1 MIRLSKLQVG
11 GILLSGGNLLQAIA
25 AFAVNLVLV
34 RYISPSEF
42 GWFALVFAE
51 ASLVY
56 AVLSIRANVL
66 VIRATE
72 DLLDDDSR
80 DMYFNA
86 ALQETIVATTLIFL
100 WLWGTD
106 SLGRWETVI
115 VLTLAV
121 RHWTVLNKA
130 YFERKLPYTEL
141 SVVET
146 SAAFSGQLA
155 ALAVVLLGGG
165 WIALVLRELM
175 QTLTTLLAL
184 IRVRGLTL
192 RPVRL
197 LRRAEYIRLYYE
209 SRGVWLDGML
219 EATFGRLAIMAAG
232 YIGGD
237 ALAGLVF
244 QAQRLAS
251 VPHQVLAPFVNR
263 IIMNWFSRVEED
275 DLRRRGRFQAL
286 AVTFVPLCVAA
297 VLTVLFADPVVPW
310 LLGEDWVEAAPLMIG
325 MAGLVVFLS
334 PFEILRSY
342 CVAIHRTRI
351 VLVARVAQHLGFV
364 IPVALAVVG
373 LITSSAG
380 LSYGFS
386 AAYAAAFIAALLQ
399 LRHFER
405 GS

>member
-1 MIRLSKLQVG
+1 MIRLSKLQIG
-11 GILLSGGNLLQAIA
+11 GALLSGGNLLQAVA

-34 RYISPSEF
+34 RYISPSDF

-56 AVLSIRANVL
+56 AVLSIRTNVL

-72 DLLDDDSR
+72 AQLDDDSR

-86 ALQETIVATTLIFL
+86 ALQETVIATALIFVWL
-100 WLWGTD
+100 WLTN
-106 SLGRWETVI
+106 SAGRWETII

-130 YFERKLPYTEL
+130 YFERELPYTQL

-146 SAAFSGQLA
+146 SAAFAGQLA

-165 WIALVLRELM
+165 WIALVLRELA
-175 QTLTTLLAL
+175 QTVMTLLAL
-184 IRVRGLTL
+184 IRVRGVTL
-192 RPVRL
+192 RRLRL
-197 LRRAEYIRLYYE
+197 LGPNDYQRLYYE

-275 DLRRRGRFQAL
+275 DVRRRGRFR
-286 AVTFVPLCVAA
+286 A
-297 VLTVLFADPVVPW
+297 VLVTIVLLSLAAIMTLLFADPVVPW
-310 LLGEDWVEAAPLMIG
+310 LLGEDWAGTAPLMMG
-325 MAGLVVFLS
+325 MVGLIVFLS

-351 VLVARVAQHLGFV
+351 VLVARIVQHLGFI
-364 IPVALAVVG
+364 IPVALAALGV
-373 LITSSAG
+373 IASSTG
-380 LSYGFS
+380 LSFGFS
-386 AAYAAAFIAALLQ
+386 VAYAAAFIAVMLQ

-405 GS
+405 T

>member
-1 MIRLSKLQVG
+1 MTRLSQLQIG
-11 GILLSGGNLLQAIA
+11 GILLSAGNLLQAMA
-25 AFAVNLVLV
+25 AFVVNLVLV

-56 AVLSIRANVL
+56 AVLSIRTNVL

-72 DLLDDDSR
+72 TQLDDDSR

-86 ALQETIVATTLIFL
+86 ALQETVLATALIFAWL
-100 WLWGTD
+100 WLTN
-106 SLGRWETVI
+106 SAGRWETVI

-130 YFERKLPYTEL
+130 YFERGLPYTKL
-141 SVVET
+141 SIVET
-146 SAAFSGQLA
+146 SSAFSGQLT

-165 WIALVLRELM
+165 WIALVLRELV
-175 QTLTTLLAL
+175 QTVMTLLTL
-184 IRVRGLTL
+184 IRVRGVTL
-192 RPVRL
+192 RPLRL
-197 LRRAEYIRLYYE
+197 LGRAEYRRLYYE
-209 SRGVWLDGML
+209 SRGVWLDGLL

-237 ALAGLVF
+237 ALAGLIF

-275 DLRRRGRFQAL
+275 EARRRGRFRAL
-286 AVTFVPLCVAA
+286 LLTMMPLSLAA
-297 VLTVLFADPVVPW
+297 ILTLLFADPVVPW
-310 LLGEDWVEAAPLMIG
+310 LLGEDWADAAPLTVG
-325 MAGLVVFLS
+325 MAGLIVFLS

-351 VLVARVAQHLGFV
+351 VLLARIAQHLGF
-364 IPVALAVVG
+364 ILPVAFAALGMIA
-373 LITSSAG
+373 SSAG

-386 AAYAAAFIAALLQ
+386 AAYAAAFVAALLQ

-405 GS
+405 AP

>member
-1 MIRLSKLQVG
+1 MIRLSKLQIG
-11 GILLSGGNLLQAIA
+11 GALLSGGNLLQAVA

-34 RYISPSEF
+34 RYISPSDF

-56 AVLSIRANVL
+56 AVLSIRTNVL

-72 DLLDDDSR
+72 AQLDDDSR

-86 ALQETIVATTLIFL
+86 ALQETVIATALIFVWL
-100 WLWGTD
+100 WLTN
-106 SLGRWETVI
+106 SAGRWETII

-130 YFERKLPYTEL
+130 YFERELPYTQL

-146 SAAFSGQLA
+146 SAAFAGQLA

-165 WIALVLRELM
+165 WIALVLRELA
-175 QTLTTLLAL
+175 QTVMTLLAL
-184 IRVRGLTL
+184 IRVRGVTL
-192 RPVRL
+192 RRLRL
-197 LRRAEYIRLYYE
+197 LGPNDYQRLYYE

-275 DLRRRGRFQAL
+275 DVRRRGRFR
-286 AVTFVPLCVAA
+286 A
-297 VLTVLFADPVVPW
+297 VLVTIVLLSLAAIMTLLFADPVVPW
-310 LLGEDWVEAAPLMIG
+310 LLGEDWAGTAPLMMG
-325 MAGLVVFLS
+325 MVGLIVFLS

-351 VLVARVAQHLGFV
+351 VLVARIVQHLGFI
-364 IPVALAVVG
+364 IPVALAALGV
-373 LITSSAG
+373 IASSTG
-380 LSYGFS
+380 LSFGFS
-386 AAYAAAFIAALLQ
+386 VAYAAAFIVVMLQ

-405 GS
+405 T